1 MAIAHLR
8 LLFEAADT
16 SPDPYD
22 GSIPATLDVD
32 RRWKDGDGSG
42 EVNRVYKVA
51 ISLAGGPTTLA
62 IDFGDGSIEDVFG
75 VAIAGDE
82 LKALMVQCVTGQIT
96 VMAGAAT
103 GLDCF
108 TGAQEGVVLTAGQAM
123 AIDLGAAGL
132 DISTNAHLELLD
144 GGAVATGY
152 LMAVTAE

>member
-1 MAIAHLR
+1 MANAHLR

-22 GSIPATLDVD
+22 GSIPATIDVD

-42 EVNRVYKVA
+42 EINRVYKVA
-51 ISLAGGPTTLA
+51 VSLAGGPTTLA
-62 IDFGDGSIEDVFG
+62 LDFGDGSLEDVFG
-75 VAIAGDE
+75 VAISGDE
-82 LKALMVQCVTGQIT
+82 LKALMVQCVTGEIT

-108 TGAQEGVVLTAGQAM
+108 TGAQEGVVLSAGQTFVL
-123 AIDLGAAGL
+123 DLGASGL

-144 GGAVATGY
+144 GGAAATGY
-152 LMAVTAE
+152 IMVITAE